1 MSDTKRKI
9 ILKKLSALNTIWHP
23 ETTLVFKSQNDR
35 LVIGR
40 YVNCEVIPL
49 DEEAMLLCNE
59 WNFKPDPT
67 IIPDEGDEGEE
78 ESEGEGVLDK
88 DEGDEGGPDNCVSNP
103 DISVPLSVPLSVP
116 ISVPQRCESG
126 ADMVQRLTSA
136 MVVELVDIVNSRE
149 EALVS
154 KTKEMD
160 DLQARYTELETLH
173 NAMEK
178 KFSAMK
184 SLFT

>member
-49 DEEAMLLCNE
+49 DEEAILLCNE

-67 IIPDEGDEGEE
+67 IIPDEGDQGEE
-78 ESEGEGVLDK
+78 ESDAEGEGGLDNG
-88 DEGDEGGPDNCVSNP
+88 EPDNGVFTP
-103 DISVPLSVPLSVP
+103 EISVP

-126 ADMVQRLTSA
+126 ADMVVRLTSA

>member
-23 ETTLVFKSQNDR
+23 ETTLIFKSQKDR

-40 YVNCEVIPL
+40 YVNDDVIPL
-49 DEEAMLLCNE
+49 DEEAMLLCTE

-67 IIPDEGDEGEE
+67 LIPEEGHDESEEAGEE
-78 ESEGEGVLDK
+78 ADEEADEEAAEGVST
-88 DEGDEGGPDNCVSNP
+88 P
-103 DISVPLSVPLSVP
+103 VPPPTSA
-116 ISVPQRCESG
+116 PQRCGNG
-126 ADMVQRLTSA
+126 AEMVKILIRAMEVDLVDMVNAHS
-136 MVVELVDIVNSRE
+136 
-149 EALVS
+149 EALAS
-154 KTKEMD
+154 KTKEMA
-160 DLQARYTELETLH
+160 DLQARYKELETSH
-173 NAMEK
+173 SAMEQ